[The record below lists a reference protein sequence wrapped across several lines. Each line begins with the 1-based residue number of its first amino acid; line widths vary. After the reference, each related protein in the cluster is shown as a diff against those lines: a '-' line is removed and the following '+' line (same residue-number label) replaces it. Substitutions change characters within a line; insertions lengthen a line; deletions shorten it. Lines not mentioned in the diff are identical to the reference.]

1 MASLTARPPAS
12 AAPAGAGVTG
22 RRPRS
27 VTALAA
33 VLFFLGLT
41 AVAGGTALVIG
52 RGAPP
57 DGWLDRIPLVD
68 SWTIPGLVLGLG
80 FGVGSLFTGYGVLSG
95 RSWWWLAGLERRTQ
109 HHWSWSAAILLGLG
123 QAVWLGLEA
132 VYLPALSPLQ
142 FVYAVV
148 AVALLV
154 SASLRST
161 RTYLRRRTGPA
172 PDTDTDTDTD
182 TAIRP

>member
-1 MASLTARPPAS
+1 MATFTARPPAS
-12 AAPAGAGVTG
+12 APAGAGVTG

-41 AVAGGTALVIG
+41 AVGGGTALVLG

-57 DGWLDRIPLVD
+57 DAWLDRIPVVD
-68 SWTIPGLVLGLG
+68 SWTVPGLVLGLG
-80 FGVGSLFTGYGVLSG
+80 FGVGSLVTGYGVLSG
-95 RSWWWLAGLERRTQ
+95 RSWSWLAGLERRTRHQ
-109 HHWSWSAAILLGLG
+109 WSWSAAILLGLG
-123 QAVWLGLEA
+123 QAAWLGLET

-142 FVYAVV
+142 FIYAVV
-148 AVALLV
+148 AVALLAL
-154 SASLRST
+154 ASLRST
-161 RTYLRRRTGPA
+161 RTYLRRGTRPA
-172 PDTDTDTDTD
+172 PD